1 MGRDGEGRFYSLNR
15 DSPLTATD
23 ALPLLTLIDAFP
35 ETISESDAQANAASL
50 ILACLSTTGGLF
62 DEDDVLFRSWFF

>member
-1 MGRDGEGRFYSLNR
+1 ME
-15 DSPLTATD
+15 
-23 ALPLLTLIDAFP
+23 ALPLLTLTDAFP

-62 DEDDVLFRSWFF
+62 DEDDVRLRSWFDF